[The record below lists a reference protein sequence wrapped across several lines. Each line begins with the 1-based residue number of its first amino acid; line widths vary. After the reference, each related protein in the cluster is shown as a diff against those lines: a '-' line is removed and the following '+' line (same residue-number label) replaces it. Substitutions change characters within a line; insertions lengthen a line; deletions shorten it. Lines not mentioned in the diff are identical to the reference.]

1 MLALA
6 AVTVIPW
13 IPASPPPPV
22 VPPVARPCRL
32 AQLHVAGAD
41 RREGVFFNG
50 ATGSLVGTVS
60 FRNDGRTCSLLG
72 KPGVRLVGGPS
83 ATVPQL
89 QKPLQLTTFAP
100 DVLPPPFSTRALPQ
114 GRTATVQIWWSNW
127 CASQVPKAVE
137 VTLPS
142 GGSVRLKVAHAPRC
156 DAPGSPSTVSV
167 GAFTSFVPAPRPP
180 TRLPLSVGF
189 NRASYRVADGTV
201 LRYHVTLRN
210 TSRKPL
216 RFSRCPVY
224 VEALGQAA
232 EIHLLNCRP
241 AGMLRPGG
249 SATFAMELRVPKQL
263 RRGRNELLWEVG
275 IGTYLPPSSG
285 APATVTR

>member
-1 MLALA
+1 VLALA

-22 VPPVARPCRL
+22 VPPVARPCGL

-41 RREGVFFNG
+41 PREGVFFNG
-50 ATGSLVGTVS
+50 ATGSLVGSVT
-60 FRNDGRTCSLLG
+60 FRNDGLACSLLG

-89 QKPLQLTTFAP
+89 QKPLQLTAFAP
-100 DVLPPPFSTRALPQ
+100 DVLRPPFSTRALPH

-142 GGSVRLKVAHAPRC
+142 GGSVRLKVAQAPRC
-156 DAPGSPSTVSV
+156 DAPRSPSTVSV
-167 GAFTSFVPAPRPP
+167 GAFTPFVPAPRQS
-180 TRLPLSVGF
+180 TRLPLSIGF
-189 NRASYRVADGTV
+189 SRAYYQVAAGTV
-201 LRYHVTLRN
+201 LRYRVTLRN
-210 TSRKPL
+210 TSRKPF
-216 RFSRCPVY
+216 RFPRCPVY
-224 VEALGQAA
+224 IESLGQAA
-232 EIHLLNCRP
+232 EIHLLNCRL
-241 AGMLRPGG
+241 AGILRPGG
-249 SATFAMELRVPKQL
+249 SATFAMELRAPKQL
-263 RRGRNELLWEVG
+263 HRGRNVLFWEVG
-275 IGTYLPPSSG
+275 LGTYLPPSSG

>member
-50 ATGSLVGTVS
+50 ATGSLVGSVT
-60 FRNDGRTCSLLG
+60 FRNDGRACSLLG

-83 ATVPQL
+83 AAEPQL
-89 QKPLQLTTFAP
+89 QKPLQLTAFAP
-100 DVLPPPFSTRALPQ
+100 DVLPPPFSTRALPH
-114 GRTATVQIWWSNW
+114 GRTAIVQIWWSNW
-127 CASQVPKAVE
+127 CGSQAPKAVE

-142 GGSVRLKVAHAPRC
+142 GGSVRLNVRYAPRC
-156 DAPGSPSTVSV
+156 DAPRSPSTVSV
-167 GAFTSFVPAPRPP
+167 GEFTSFVPPPRPS
-180 TRLPLSVGF
+180 TRLPLSIGF
-189 NRASYRVADGTV
+189 NRAFYRVADGTV
-201 LRYHVTLRN
+201 LRYRVTLRN
-210 TSRKPL
+210 TSRKPF
-216 RFSRCPVY
+216 RFPGCPVY
-224 VEALGQAA
+224 IESLGPAA

-241 AGMLRPGG
+241 ARMLRPGG
-249 SATFAMELRVPKQL
+249 SATFAMELRVPRQL
-263 RRGRNELLWEVG
+263 RRGGNELFWEVG
-275 IGTYLPPSSG
+275 LGTYLPPSSG